1 MSEVGDEFGAAGLS
15 YPSRTMSVATP
26 EQGGPHTRRMVMHPV
41 ITEAV
46 AAQRAREL
54 HADAAAARRAHQF
67 RRVPAVLPAVRRLRG
82 PRAA

>member
-1 MSEVGDEFGAAGLS
+1 M
-15 YPSRTMSVATP
+15 Y
-26 EQGGPHTRRMVMHPV
+26 PV

-54 HADAAAARRAHQF
+54 HAHAAAARRAHQL
-67 RRVPAVLPAVRRLRG
+67 RRSGQGSRTWRFIGFPRGGRVSAVAPAPRPLRG

>member
-1 MSEVGDEFGAAGLS
+1 MQRPNRGG
-15 YPSRTMSVATP
+15 SVRK
-26 EQGGPHTRRMVMHPV
+26 EDVMHPV

-67 RRVPAVLPAVRRLRG
+67 RRSGQVSRTRRFIGFPRGGRVPAVLPAVRRLRG

>member
-1 MSEVGDEFGAAGLS
+1 M
-15 YPSRTMSVATP
+15 Y
-26 EQGGPHTRRMVMHPV
+26 PV

-54 HADAAAARRAHQF
+54 HAHAAAARRAHQL
-67 RRVPAVLPAVRRLRG
+67 RRSGQGGRTWRFIGFPRAGRGSAVRPAARPLPG

>member
-1 MSEVGDEFGAAGLS
+1 
-15 YPSRTMSVATP
+15 
-26 EQGGPHTRRMVMHPV
+26 MHPV

-54 HADAAAARRAHQF
+54 HAHAAAARHAHQL
-67 RRVPAVLPAVRRLRG
+67 RRSGQVSRTWRFIGFPRGGRGPAARPLRG

>member
-1 MSEVGDEFGAAGLS
+1 
-15 YPSRTMSVATP
+15 
-26 EQGGPHTRRMVMHPV
+26 MHPV

-54 HADAAAARRAHQF
+54 HADAAAARRGHQL
-67 RRVPAVLPAVRRLRG
+67 RRSGRVSRTWRFLGFARGARRPAVLPATRRLRG